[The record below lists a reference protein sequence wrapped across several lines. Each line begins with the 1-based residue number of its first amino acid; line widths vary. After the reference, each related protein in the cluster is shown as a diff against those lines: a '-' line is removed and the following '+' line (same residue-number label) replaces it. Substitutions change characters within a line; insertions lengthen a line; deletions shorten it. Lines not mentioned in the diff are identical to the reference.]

1 MQVPTSSVACCLV
14 WLALCCVVQG
24 AWSPAHRRTVAPLVR
39 CLFAA
44 VRDDDEHDDNKKNA
58 AAAQQWQQQAAQL
71 RDQVQA
77 LEQQKRDSVAA
88 EQRQLDVARAA
99 AVAQRA
105 RYSAIVPILK
115 PDGSTVDER
124 CDFAPRW
131 RDGSSTTSF
140 ITTCVAALPLGV
152 ILGESEDLHGGAIVI
167 DDVTPGGN
175 GQVAGLQKGDL
186 VRAFTACQMTMETP
200 TWQLMAGGIG
210 IPKTTRFMYSVDHR
224 PFDEVLSAVASNRQD
239 PQQRPMV
246 IVVERKGDMTK

>member
-14 WLALCCVVQG
+14 WLALWCVVQG

-44 VRDDDEHDDNKKNA
+44 VRDDDEHHDDDKKNA
-58 AAAQQWQQQAAQL
+58 DAAQQWQQQAAQL

-131 RDGSSTTSF
+131 RDDSTSSF

-152 ILGESEDLHGGAIVI
+152 ILGESEDLHGAIVI

-175 GQVAGLQKGDL
+175 GAVAGLQKGDL
-186 VRAFTACQMTMETP
+186 VRAFTACQRTMETP
-200 TWQLMAGGIG
+200 AWQLMAGGIG
-210 IPKTTRFMYSVDHR
+210 IPKTTRFMQSADNL
-224 PFDEVLSAVASNRQD
+224 PFEEVMIAIASNRQD
-239 PQQRPMV
+239 PQQRPLV
-246 IVVERKGDMTK
+246 IVVERKEET